1 MSSSA
6 AHRRALH
13 RRRLAALALVGLL
26 LLVQMYVLALKGTNY
41 GIDFGPLWVSAN
53 NFVHLRPIYA
63 GAAETITYSFLP
75 PSAAMLTSPL
85 GLVRFDVAAKAV
97 LVLQILVLAGT
108 TWAFVRRFS
117 GRHWLP
123 ALVAGAIGLALS
135 QPFIFTLRFGNVNG
149 LIAAAMLAFFVGVA
163 DNRRWTGF
171 LLGVSLALKP
181 ILLPLVVI
189 LLLRRQYRQV
199 ATAIA
204 VVVGLLGVGSALA
217 RDSGDYITK
226 VMPYLA
232 GGGLQPFN
240 VSILG
245 LSQQAGW
252 PEAWA
257 LGGRLAVAGAAL
269 ALCVRLWGRP
279 PDDLDLVEGGTALV
293 MAGIVVSSWATFY
306 YAAFAFPAVLLFHD
320 RRSAASSPLLW
331 PFVLAV
337 GVPITFGSDL
347 VTNTRTLVG
356 MLGIVLVVGVAA
368 WRGDPPAVEVPT
380 PRGVDAGLV
389 DEAELAF
396 GVAHPQVPS
405 RCRPRVRNVD

>member
-1 MSSSA
+1 MTSPA

-13 RRRLAALALVGLL
+13 RRRLAALGLVGLL
-26 LLVQMYVLALKGTNY
+26 LLVQMYVLALKGFNY
-41 GIDFGPLWVSAN
+41 GLDLGPVWVSAE
-53 NFVHLRPIYA
+53 NFVRHRPIFA
-63 GAAETITYSFLP
+63 GAVEKITYSFLP
-75 PSAAMLTSPL
+75 PSAALLTSPL
-85 GLVRFDVAAKAV
+85 GLVRLDVATKAF
-97 LVLQILVLAGT
+97 LALQILALAGA
-108 TWAFVRRFS
+108 TWAFVRRFC
-117 GRHWLP
+117 GPHWLP
-123 ALVAGAIGLALS
+123 AIVAGAIGLALS

-149 LIAAAMLAFFVGVA
+149 LVVAAMLAFFVGVA
-163 DNRRWTGF
+163 DNRPWTGA

-181 ILLPLVVI
+181 ILLPLLLI
-189 LLLRRQYRQV
+189 LILRRQYRQL

-204 VVVGLLGVGSALA
+204 MVAGLLGVAWPLT
-217 RDSGDYITK
+217 RDSANYITK

-252 PEAWA
+252 PETWV

-269 ALCVRLWGRP
+269 ALCLRLWRRA

-293 MAGIVVSSWATFY
+293 MAGVVVSSWATFY
-306 YAAFAFPAVLLFHD
+306 YAAFAFPAVLLFSH

-356 MLGIVLVVGVAA
+356 MLGIVLVVGVSA
-368 WRGDPPAVEVPT
+368 WRGNRPAGALPT
-380 PRGVDAGLV
+380 PPP
-389 DEAELAF
+389 DEREQLAA
-396 GVAHPQVPS
+396 VL
-405 RCRPRVRNVD
+405 RTE

>member
-1 MSSSA
+1 MTSTA

-26 LLVQMYVLALKGTNY
+26 LLVQMYVLALKGVNY
-41 GIDFGPLWVSAN
+41 GLDLGPLWVSAN
-53 NFVHLRPIYA
+53 NFVHQRPIYA
-63 GAAETITYSFLP
+63 GPVERITYSFLP
-75 PSAAMLTSPL
+75 PSAALLTSPL
-85 GLVRFDVAAKAV
+85 GLVRFDVAAKAF
-97 LVLQILVLAGT
+97 LALQILALAGT
-108 TWAFVRRFS
+108 TWAFVRRFC

-123 ALVAGAIGLALS
+123 ALVAGAIGMALS

-149 LIAAAMLAFFVGVA
+149 LLVAAMLAFFVGVA
-163 DNRRWTGF
+163 DNRWWTGF
-171 LLGVSLALKP
+171 LLGVTVALKP
-181 ILLPLVVI
+181 ILLPLFLI

-204 VVVGLLGVGSALA
+204 VVVGLVGAGWALT
-217 RDSGDYITK
+217 RDGAEYLTK

-232 GGGLQPFN
+232 GGGLEPFN

-252 PEAWA
+252 PRAWA

-269 ALCVRLWGRP
+269 ALCVRLWRRS

-337 GVPITFGSDL
+337 GVPLTFGSDL

-356 MLGIVLVVGVAA
+356 MLGILLVVGVAA
-368 WRGDPPAVEVPT
+368 WRGEPPAVAVPA
-380 PRGVDAGLV
+380 PPPGEREQLAGVL
-389 DEAELAF
+389 
-396 GVAHPQVPS
+396 PT
-405 RCRPRVRNVD
+405 